1 MRHGHGTMGLKSVNV
16 LHIMRVHV
24 PDFRSTYLTI
34 STLVAGQ
41 QTNGIVKAASATYRF
56 GGKYTDDVGE
66 QKKK

>member
-1 MRHGHGTMGLKSVNV
+1 MGLKSVNV

-41 QTNGIVKAASATYRF
+41 QTNGIVKAASATYHF